1 MSGRIVVGVDGPE
14 GSESA
19 LHWALDEARRRGS
32 RLDVVHVWHIPYAG
46 EVSGLVLV
54 EMSERA
60 EQQAREL
67 LRSVLEHNVG
77 EDAGVEVV
85 PMVTGGRAAPALLD
99 AARGAEL
106 LVVGS
111 RGRGGFKSLLL
122 GSVSSACV
130 HHAPCPVVVVPGPAH
145 P

>member
-1 MSGRIVVGVDGPE
+1 MGGRIVVGIDGSD
-14 GSESA
+14 GSRAA
-19 LHWALDEARRRGS
+19 LHWALDETRRRGS
-32 RLDVVHVWHIPYAG
+32 RLDVVLAWQTPYLG

-54 EMSERA
+54 SMTEEA
-60 EQQAREL
+60 EQRARNL
-67 LRSVLEHNVG
+67 LADVADGIVAAHPDLHI
-77 EDAGVEVV
+77 V
-85 PMVTGGRAAPALLD
+85 PLLAEGRAAPALLD
-99 AARGAEL
+99 AAAGADL

-130 HHAPCPVVVVPGPAH
+130 HHAPCPVAVVPNPH